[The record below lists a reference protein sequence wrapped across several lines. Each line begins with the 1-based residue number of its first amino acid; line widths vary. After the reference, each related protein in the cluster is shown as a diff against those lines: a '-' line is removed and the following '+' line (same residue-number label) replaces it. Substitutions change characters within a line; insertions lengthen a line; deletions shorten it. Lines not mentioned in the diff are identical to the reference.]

1 MAKKRL
7 FQVARE
13 YKITSEALL
22 KMLRGLGFEVK
33 SHMSSATPE
42 ILEAI
47 EKQFKKEQESIKQEI
62 ASKKKKTKEREKKEY
77 DKYKQKKPSDKDTAA
92 RLKKLEGKFKEDKD
106 RKKKRRKDRRKKKK
120 QRVVDKKEVAENVKK
135 TLARLDTGGKKTK
148 YKRRPQK
155 EIAVEE
161 VEENVIQV
169 NEYMSVAELAGELGI
184 KPNELIAKCMS
195 LGMMVSINQRLD
207 MDTIEMLALEYGQKI
222 KETEELG
229 AEDLIQA
236 DIEEEEEEESDYR
249 SRPPV
254 VTVMGHVDHGKTSL
268 LDHIRETHVAEGE
281 AGKITQHIGAYKVKL
296 PTGDITFLDTPG
308 HAAFTAMRA
317 RGAQITDIVVLVVAA
332 NDSVQQQTV
341 EAINHARA
349 ASVPIIVAIN
359 KMDMP
364 DANADIVRQALA
376 RHRLTPEEWGG
387 KTVMVEI
394 SAKTGAGIDSLLEN
408 ILLQAEVLE
417 LEANYGTRPKGV
429 VVEAKLEKGKG
440 SVTTI
445 IVQSGVL
452 HVGDPFVVGNYHGR
466 VRAIMDDLGTNLD
479 SVEPGCP
486 AQVTG
491 SHGIPQAGDNFFV
504 PQDESIARE
513 ISSRRQRIKREQD
526 FRQMKRFALTDVFE
540 RIKEGEV
547 IDLNIVIKGDVDGSV
562 EVLADT
568 LQNQSTSEVRVQ
580 IIHRGVGAINENDVL
595 LAAASNAIIIGFHV
609 RPDMRARELASREK
623 VDIRLYTVIYDIEKE
638 IRAALEGLLAP
649 EIKEEVKGS
658 AEVRDTFRIPRIG
671 TIAGCYVQ
679 DGKINRNDM
688 IRVVRDGTSVYE
700 GTIGSL
706 KRFKDDAREV
716 AAGYEC
722 GINVEGFND
731 IKVGDVLE
739 AFVTV
744 EVSRKL

>member
-47 EKQFKKEQESIKQEI
+47 DKQFKKEQESIKQEI
-62 ASKKKKTKEREKKEY
+62 ATKKKKTKERERKEY
-77 DKYKQKKPSDKDTAA
+77 DKFKKEAPADKDTAA
-92 RLKKLEGKFKEDKD
+92 RLKQLEGKFKEDRD
-106 RKKKRRKDRRKKKK
+106 RKKKRRKDRKKKKK

-135 TLARLDTGGKKTK
+135 TLARLDTGGRKTK
-148 YKRRPQK
+148 YKRKPQK
-155 EIAVEE
+155 ETAIAE

-169 NEYMSVAELAGELGI
+169 NEYMSVAELANELGI
-184 KPNELIAKCMS
+184 KPNDLIAKCMS

-207 MDTIEMLALEYGQKI
+207 MDTIEMLALEYGKKI

-229 AEDLIQA
+229 AEDLIKA
-236 DIEEEEEEESDYR
+236 DFEEEEEEAEYR

-268 LDHIRETHVAEGE
+268 LDHIRETHVVEAE
-281 AGKITQHIGAYKVKL
+281 AGKITQHIGAYRVKL
-296 PTGDITFLDTPG
+296 PSGDITFLDTPG

-349 ASVPIIVAIN
+349 AGVPIIVAIN

-364 DANADIVRQALA
+364 DANADVVRQALTQ
-376 RHRLTPEEWGG
+376 HRLTPEEWGG

-394 SAKTGAGIDSLLEN
+394 SAKTGMGIDSLLEN

-417 LEANYGTRPKGV
+417 LEANYNTRAKGV

-445 IVQSGVL
+445 IVQGGIL
-452 HVGDPFVVGNYHGR
+452 EVGDPFVVGNYHGR
-466 VRAIMDDLGTNLD
+466 VRAIMDDRGNNLEA
-479 SVEPGCP
+479 VYPGWP
-486 AQVTG
+486 AQITG

-504 PQDESIARE
+504 PQDESVARE

-547 IDLNIVIKGDVDGSV
+547 VDLNIVIKGDVDGSV

-568 LQNQSTSEVRVQ
+568 LQNLSTSEVRVQ

-595 LAAASNAIIIGFHV
+595 LAAASNAIVIGFHV
-609 RPDMRARELASREK
+609 RPDARARELANREK
-623 VDIRLYTVIYDIEKE
+623 VDIRLYTVIYDLEKD

-649 EIKEEVKGS
+649 EIKEEVKGT

-679 DGKINRNDM
+679 EGKINRNDM

-716 AAGYEC
+716 TAGYEC